1 MSDFRR
7 TTFHKSLIQ
16 IKTIAG
22 VESRLFL
29 ANATI
34 TVALVQAL
42 ANFWLL
48 SVGFFLH
55 AFFYW
60 LTKKEPLVIKIYA
73 RYNRQGDRYD
83 PWPKHTQRL
92 NLRPRGFGRGLL
104 R

>member
-7 TTFHKSLIQ
+7 TTFHKSLTQ

-29 ANATI
+29 GNATI

-42 ANFWLL
+42 ANVWF
-48 SVGFFLH
+48 VIFGFILH

-60 LTKKEPLVIKIYA
+60 LTKKEPLIIKIYG
-73 RYNRQGDRYD
+73 RFNRQGDRYD
-83 PWPKHTQRL
+83 PWPRSNQRF
-92 NLRPRGFGRGLL
+92 NQRPRGFGRGML